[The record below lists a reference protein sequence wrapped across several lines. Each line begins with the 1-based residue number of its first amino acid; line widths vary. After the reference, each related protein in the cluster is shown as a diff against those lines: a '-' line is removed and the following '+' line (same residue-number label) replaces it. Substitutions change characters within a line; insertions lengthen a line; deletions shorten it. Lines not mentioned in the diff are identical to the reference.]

1 MNISKNEI
9 LKLIKEAKQGE
20 VKNLVNKKP
29 VNEAV
34 NPQQTAGLTNAKA
47 KAFVAALIAVAS
59 DPAGLQELKNVLGAD
74 LKPAAPAPAQP
85 AAAAAA
91 TPAAAPAAAPPK

>member
-74 LKPAAPAPAQP
+74 LKPAAPTQP
-85 AAAAAA
+85 AAAAPAA
-91 TPAAAPAAAPPK
+91 TAAAPAAAPPK